1 MVSGSYHLK
10 WNYNKFL
17 NSKLKM
23 EDDYLYGDEE
33 ELDEGFYQPAED
45 EDDESEDSSEVE
57 EEAARGTKK
66 AESAKYEDLLTKDEV
81 WLMSAYDDIV
91 AAGRNNKENA
101 IEDAATIVVQANPKH
116 TAAATIGYIVK
127 DLFHKQGHSRMQ
139 NSIYTPD
146 TPLRGEDVDEEFNLS
161 DDSSFNR
168 FFAEEARN
176 QIAKFIKYLANRDL
190 SKDSVVSRRRK
201 LRHIPAFIIF
211 LFSSGLYDLIINCPT
226 MPVVYAKQINNALQ
240 KIMGAKYDVVEK
252 LAQEY
257 EKRGRDKVADMVR
270 KKQIAWFTKEPAEI
284 RTTSEYADLDL
295 TYDDVVVYREF
306 RSRFTNI
313 SKSITQDVISD
324 LIEVVIDEEA
334 GIYEKLKDKTRAEA
348 IADVKQV
355 YKNWSKDNAAEELAN
370 KVIWTDI

>member
-1 MVSGSYHLK
+1 
-10 WNYNKFL
+10 
-17 NSKLKM
+17 M
-23 EDDYLYGDEE
+23 EDDYLFGDDE

-45 EDDESEDSSEVE
+45 DDEESDDSSEEV
-57 EEAARGTKK
+57 EEAAKGTSK
-66 AESAKYEDLLTKDEV
+66 AESAKYEDRLTKDEI

-91 AAGRNNKENA
+91 AAGRNNRENA

-139 NSIYTPD
+139 NSVYTPD
-146 TPLRGEDVDEEFNLS
+146 TPLRGEDVDEEFNLTE
-161 DDSSFNR
+161 DTRFNMY
-168 FFAEEARN
+168 FTEEARA
-176 QIAKFIKYLANRDL
+176 QIARFISYLANRDL

-201 LRHIPAFIIF
+201 QRHIPAFIIF

-226 MPVVYAKQINNALQ
+226 LPVVYAKQVSNALQ
-240 KIMGAKYDVVEK
+240 KIAEAKYDVVEK

-257 EKRGRDKVADMVR
+257 ERRGRDKVADRVR
-270 KKQIAWFTKEPAEI
+270 KKQISWFLKEPAEI

-295 TYDDVVVYREF
+295 TYDDVVVYREY

-348 IADVKQV
+348 INDVKQV
-355 YKNWSKDNAAEELAN
+355 YKNWSKENADTELAN
-370 KVIWTDI
+370 KIIWKEI

>member
-1 MVSGSYHLK
+1 
-10 WNYNKFL
+10 
-17 NSKLKM
+17 M
-23 EDDYLYGDEE
+23 EDDYLFGDDE
-33 ELDEGFYQPAED
+33 ELDENFYQPAV
-45 EDDESEDSSEVE
+45 EDDEDEESDESSEE
-57 EEAARGTKK
+57 LEEAAKSTGK
-66 AESAKYEDLLTKDEV
+66 AESAKYENLLTKDEV

-116 TAAATIGYIVK
+116 TSTATIGYIVK

-146 TPLRGEDVDEEFNLS
+146 TPLRGEDVDEELNLA
-161 DDSSFNR
+161 DDTGFNR
-168 FFAEEARN
+168 FFTEEARA
-176 QIAKFIKYLANRDL
+176 QIARFISYLANRDL

-201 LRHIPAFIIF
+201 QRHIPAFIIF

-240 KIMGAKYDVVEK
+240 KIMEAKYDVVEK

-257 EKRGRDKVADMVR
+257 EKRGRDKVADRVR

-355 YKNWSKDNAAEELAN
+355 YKNWSKDNAAEDLAN
-370 KVIWTDI
+370 KVIWKDI

>member
-1 MVSGSYHLK
+1 
-10 WNYNKFL
+10 
-17 NSKLKM
+17 M
-23 EDDYLYGDEE
+23 EDDYLFGDDE
-33 ELDEGFYQPAED
+33 ELDEGFYQPAVDEED
-45 EDDESEDSSEVE
+45 EESDGSSEEVE
-57 EEAARGTKK
+57 EESARGTNK
-66 AESAKYEDLLTKDEV
+66 AESAKYEDLLTREEI

-116 TAAATIGYIVK
+116 TAQATIGYIVK

-146 TPLRGEDVDEEFNLS
+146 TPLRGEDVDEEFNLT
-161 DDSSFNR
+161 DDTSFNR
-168 FFAEEARN
+168 FFAEEARA
-176 QIAKFIKYLANRDL
+176 QIARFISYLANRDL

-201 LRHIPAFIIF
+201 QRHIPAFIIF

-226 MPVVYAKQINNALQ
+226 LPVVYAKQVSNALQ
-240 KIMGAKYDVVEK
+240 KITEAKYDVVEK

-257 EKRGRDKVADMVR
+257 EKRGRDKVADRVR
-270 KKQIAWFTKEPAEI
+270 KKQISWFLKEPAEI

-324 LIEVVIDEEA
+324 LIEVVIDEDA

-370 KVIWTDI
+370 KVIWKDV

>member
-1 MVSGSYHLK
+1 
-10 WNYNKFL
+10 
-17 NSKLKM
+17 M
-23 EDDYLYGDEE
+23 EDDYLFGDDE
-33 ELDEGFYQPAED
+33 ELDEGFYQPVED
-45 EDDESEDSSEVE
+45 EDEESDESSEEVE
-57 EEAARGTKK
+57 ETARGSSK

-116 TAAATIGYIVK
+116 TSAATIGYIVK

-146 TPLRGEDVDEEFNLS
+146 TPLRGEDVDKELNLT
-161 DDSSFNR
+161 DDTSFNR
-168 FFAEEARN
+168 FFAEEARG
-176 QIAKFIKYLANRDL
+176 QIARFIDYLAHRDL

-201 LRHIPAFIIF
+201 QRHIPAFIIF

-226 MPVVYAKQINNALQ
+226 LPRVYAKQVSNALQ
-240 KIMGAKYDVVEK
+240 KITEAKYDVVEK

-257 EKRGRDKVADMVR
+257 EKRGRDKVAERVR
-270 KKQIAWFTKEPAEI
+270 KKQISWFLKEPAEI

-355 YKNWSKDNAAEELAN
+355 YKNWSKDNAAEDLAN
-370 KVIWTDI
+370 KVIWKEI